1 MRIDRVERLNFAFS
15 AGAVA
20 ASYALVSP
28 GFAGGVAVGAVLE
41 AVNFRALFHAGKLFF
56 AGRLG
61 NWSAGWALRYGLL
74 SIGIG
79 VAIYLGVHPV
89 GLVIGLSLILPAAVI
104 EAWQSRLPI
113 DPDAPVLDPDDPS
126 WDRWDP
132 WLARER
138 DEDAGD
144 GG

>member
-1 MRIDRVERLNFAFS
+1 MKLRRIVPAE
-15 AGAVA
+15 GWE
-20 ASYALVSP
+20 
-28 GFAGGVAVGAVLE
+28 GVLE
-41 AVNFRALFHAGKLFF
+41 AVNFRALFHAGKLLF
-56 AGRLG
+56 AGRLC
-61 NWSAGWALRYGLL
+61 NWSAGWALSYGLL

-104 EAWQSRLPI
+104 EAWQSRPPI

-138 DEDAGD
+138 DEDAED